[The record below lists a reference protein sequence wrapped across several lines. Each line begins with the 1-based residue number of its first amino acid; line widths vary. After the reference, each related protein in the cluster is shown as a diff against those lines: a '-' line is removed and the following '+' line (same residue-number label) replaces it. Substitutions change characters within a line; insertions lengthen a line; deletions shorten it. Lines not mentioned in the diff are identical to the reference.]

1 MSEQVQV
8 ATLGGGCFWCV
19 EAVLQ
24 PLKGVLKVIPG
35 YAGGTVPG
43 IPTYREVCSGRTGH
57 AEVVEVHF
65 NPEII
70 SFDTLLQVFMTTH
83 DPTQLNRQG
92 GDVGTQYRSVVYY
105 HNAEQKA
112 ITEQVIKKLQP
123 EFEDP
128 IVTEISPVP
137 RFFAAESYHHNYY
150 AQNADQGYC
159 QYVITPK
166 VAKLRQYYASLLK

>member
-1 MSEQVQV
+1 MSEQLQV

-24 PLKGVLKVIPG
+24 PLKGVVKVIPG

-43 IPTYREVCSGRTGH
+43 IPTYREVCSGLTGH

-65 NPEII
+65 NPEVI
-70 SFDTLLQVFMTTH
+70 SFETLLQVFMTTH

-92 GDVGTQYRSVVYY
+92 GDVGTQYRSVVFY
-105 HNAEQKA
+105 HNPEQKS
-112 ITEQVIKKLQP
+112 ITEQVIKKSQP
-123 EFEDP
+123 EFEGP

-137 RFFAAESYHHNYY
+137 RFFSAESYHHNYY

-166 VAKLRQYYASLLK
+166 VAKLRQYYAALLK

>member
-1 MSEQVQV
+1 MSEQLQI

-24 PLKGVLKVIPG
+24 PLKGVVKVIPG

-43 IPTYREVCSGRTGH
+43 IPTYREVCSGLTGH

-65 NPEII
+65 NPEVI
-70 SFDTLLQVFMTTH
+70 SFETLLQVFMTTH
-83 DPTQLNRQG
+83 DPTQLNKQG

-105 HNAEQKA
+105 HDSAQKA

-123 EFEDP
+123 EYENP
-128 IVTEISPVP
+128 IVTEISPAP
-137 RFFAAESYHHNYY
+137 RFFPAESYHHNYY

-166 VAKLRQYYASLLK
+166 VAKLRQYYAALLK